1 MFEAVAANAGAA
13 DFIFKA
19 AAVADYTP
27 CDYNDNK
34 MKKYL
39 VNTVKKEFLFERKE
53 NFCLYASLD
62 YLQYYIKDS
71 SLAEG
76 NEFIKEWNG
85 LVKECRE
92 LGNGINLSGYQAALD
107 LMLELLSSRYYSFK
121 VSDEGD
127 DDVVDKQSAFLESE
141 DMFIIEENILN
152 VLRTLHIADSYSAIE
167 DVEKSYHDSHNV
179 KIIFL
184 VVSICFCS
192 GIIMVMILVIIIK
205 FSFYINIISE
215 IGRVFEKAIQN
226 YN

>member
-1 MFEAVAANAGAA
+1 MNINLFV
-13 DFIFKA
+13 
-19 AAVADYTP
+19 
-27 CDYNDNK
+27 NDNK

-39 VNTVKKEFLFERKE
+39 VNTVKKELLFEKKE
-53 NFCLYASLD
+53 NFCIHASLD

-71 SLAEG
+71 SLKRG
-76 NEFIKEWNG
+76 NDFIKEWNG
-85 LVKECRE
+85 LVKECRQ

-107 LMLELLSSRYYSFK
+107 LMLELLSSHYYSFK
-121 VSDEGD
+121 VSDDD
-127 DDVVDKQSAFLESE
+127 DDVNKQSAFLESE

-179 KIIFL
+179 KIVFL

-215 IGRVFEKAIQN
+215 IGRVFEKAIQH